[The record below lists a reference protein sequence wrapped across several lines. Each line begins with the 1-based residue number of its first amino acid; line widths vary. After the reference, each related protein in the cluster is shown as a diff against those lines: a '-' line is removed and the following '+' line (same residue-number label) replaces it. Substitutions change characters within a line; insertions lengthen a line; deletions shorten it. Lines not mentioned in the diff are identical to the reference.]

1 MQEETVAVSTTAP
14 APVVHDPYVLTEE
27 EIKEPPRGWRGSLR
41 FLGPGLILSASIVGS
56 GELVATTALGAE
68 VGFALLWM
76 VIFSTLVKVAVQVEL
91 CRWSIVTG
99 QPALEGYNKVP
110 PRFGR
115 VGWVSLMWMLL
126 AVVKV
131 LQVGGV
137 VGGLAA
143 ALSILFP
150 IGSAPL
156 EFTSLAIWTSIVV
169 VGAIVSLY
177 SNRYSVIERVAVLL
191 TVVFVTLTCAIAF
204 GLPFTEIGYG
214 LGELGSGLQLALPAG
229 ALGAA
234 IAMFGL
240 TGVTSDEITAY
251 TYWCIE
257 KGYARWVGPN
267 DGSEE
272 WKRRARGW
280 IAVMY
285 KDAFVS
291 WVVYTVGT
299 LAFFIM
305 GAAVLHPAGL
315 VPEGNEM
322 ITTLSRTY
330 TNTLGEWASVV
341 YLVGAVAVLGSTL
354 WAALPAWARVA
365 ANAVSVCGGFD
376 WRDTERRRRWMRLF
390 TVLFPTAW
398 GAAYLYL
405 TSPVFMIQ
413 TGGFVGGL
421 FLIAVTVATW
431 YLRKTE
437 VDKDLRGGGGFV
449 VALFVS
455 SLLIAALG
463 VYTAIS
469 VFGVTL
475 G

>member
-1 MQEETVAVSTTAP
+1 MSAEAAAVKGKAG
-14 APVVHDPYVLTEE
+14 AEDPYILTTQD
-27 EIKEPPRGWRGSLR
+27 IKEPPRGWRGSLR
-41 FLGPGLILSASIVGS
+41 FLGPGLVLSASIVGS

-68 VGFALLWM
+68 VGFVLLWL

-115 VGWVSLMWMLL
+115 VGWVSLMWILL
-126 AVVKV
+126 AVIKV

-143 ALSILFP
+143 ALSLLLP
-150 IGSAPL
+150 IGSDPL
-156 EFTSLAIWTSIVV
+156 EFTSLAIWTAIVV
-169 VGAIVSLY
+169 VAAIVSLY
-177 SNRYSVIERVAVLL
+177 SNKYSLIERVSVVL
-191 TVVFVTLTCAIAF
+191 TVVFVIVTCGIAF

-229 ALGAA
+229 AVGAS

-267 DGSEE
+267 DGSPE
-272 WKRRARGW
+272 WKARARGW
-280 IAVMY
+280 ISVMH
-285 KDAFVS
+285 KDALVS
-291 WVVYTVGT
+291 WGVYTVGT
-299 LAFFIM
+299 VAFYIM
-305 GAAVLHPAGL
+305 GAAVLHPEGL

-322 ITTLSRTY
+322 LTTLSATF
-330 TNTLGEWASVV
+330 TNTLGEGAKAF
-341 YLVGAVAVLGSTL
+341 YLLGAVAVLGSTL

-376 WRDTERRRRWMRLF
+376 WRDTDKRHRWMKRF
-390 TVLFPTAW
+390 TVLFPLAW
-398 GAAYLYL
+398 GGAYLYFV
-405 TSPVFMIQ
+405 SPVFMIQ
-413 TGGFVGGL
+413 TGGFIGGL
-421 FLIAVTVATW
+421 FLVAVTVATW
-431 YLRKTE
+431 YLRRTE
-437 VDKDLRGGGGFV
+437 VDEDLRGGGWLTW
-449 VALFVS
+449 ALLVS
-455 SLLIAALG
+455 SVAIVGLG
-463 VYTAIS
+463 VYTALS
-469 VFGVTL
+469 TFGVSV

>member
-1 MQEETVAVSTTAP
+1 MSVTAAPTVR
-14 APVVHDPYVLTEE
+14 DPYVLSPDDV
-27 EIKEPPRGWRGSLR
+27 KEPPQGWRASLR

-68 VGFALLWM
+68 TGFVLLWM
-76 VIFSTLVKVAVQVEL
+76 VVFSTLVKVAVQVEL

-99 QPALEGYNKVP
+99 QPALQGYNKVP

-137 VGGLAA
+137 VGGTAA

-156 EFTSLAIWTSIVV
+156 EFTSLAIWTAIVV
-169 VGAIVSLY
+169 VAAIVSLY
-177 SNRYSVIERVAVLL
+177 SNRYSLIERGAVLL
-191 TVVFVTLTCAIAF
+191 TIVFVLITCGIAF

-214 LGELGSGLQLALPAG
+214 LDDIGSGLQLALPAG
-229 ALGAA
+229 AIGAA
-234 IAMFGL
+234 LAMFGL
-240 TGVTSDEITAY
+240 TGVTSDEITYY

-267 DGSEE
+267 DGSPE
-272 WKRRARGW
+272 WKSRAQGW
-280 IAVMY
+280 IRVMY
-285 KDAFVS
+285 KDAMVS
-291 WVVYTVGT
+291 WLVYTIGT

-305 GAAVLHPAGL
+305 GAAVLHPKGL
-315 VPEGNEM
+315 VPEDNAM
-322 ITTLSRTY
+322 ITTLSATY
-330 TNTLGEWASVV
+330 TNTLGEWGGVL

-354 WAALPAWARVA
+354 WAALPSWARVA
-365 ANAVSVCGGFD
+365 ANAVAICGGFD
-376 WRDTERRRRWMRLF
+376 WQRDIEQRMRWMRVF
-390 TVLFPTAW
+390 TVIFPIAW
-398 GAAYLYL
+398 GSAYLYF
-405 TSPVFMIQ
+405 TSPVLMIQ
-413 TGGFVGGL
+413 TGGFIGGL
-421 FLIAVTVATW
+421 FLIAVTIATF

-437 VDKDLRGGGGFV
+437 VEPELRGGPWFAA
-449 VALFVS
+449 ALVTS
-455 SLLIAALG
+455 AVLIAGLG
-463 VYTAIS
+463 VYTALS
-469 VFGVTL
+469 AFGVTV